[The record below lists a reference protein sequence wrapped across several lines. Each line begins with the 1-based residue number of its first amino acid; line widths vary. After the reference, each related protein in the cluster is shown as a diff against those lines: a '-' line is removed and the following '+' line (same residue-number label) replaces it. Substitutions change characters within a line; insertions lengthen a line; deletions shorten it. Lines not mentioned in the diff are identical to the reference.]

1 MQTCHAKA
9 RAQQRGIPPFIDQLL
24 DAYGH
29 QEYNGQGQVVV
40 FLNKR
45 SRRSISRDL
54 GEQVLKKLDC
64 WLDVYKVAD
73 SSSGTT
79 ITTGHRYNRIKRR

>member
-1 MQTCHAKA
+1 MQTCHAKV

-29 QEYNGQGQVVV
+29 QEYTGYGQVVV
-40 FLNKR
+40 FLDKK

-54 GEQVLKKLDC
+54 GEQVIKKLDC
-64 WLDVYKVAD
+64 WLDAYKVAD
-73 SSSGTT
+73 SSSGIT
-79 ITTGHRYNRIKRR
+79 ITTGHRHKRINRR